1 MKKRVQEEKKK
12 ARSIS
17 FVPTMGA
24 IHEGHLSLVKRAKS
38 LADIVV
44 ASVFVNPTQFSPTE
58 DFENYPRNRDLDIEK
73 LEKEGVD
80 LLFFPTA
87 AQLYPKGFSTWI
99 VPEGPARRFEGFARP
114 GHFQGV
120 CTIVAKLFAI
130 VEADYAIFGWKD
142 AQQVVVVKKMAEDL
156 NIPVKI
162 VASPILRDSDGLA
175 LSSRNVY
182 LSPEERKRALAF
194 PMALQ
199 KIARMVELGIEERMK
214 PLIAKGKDEMSR
226 AGLEIEYLEGVNLLD
241 LTQAEKVGRM
251 TGIIGAVRSGKVRL
265 LDAIIWE

>member
-12 ARSIS
+12 GRSIS

-44 ASVFVNPTQFSPTE
+44 ASVFVNPAQFSPTE
-58 DFENYPRNRDLDIEK
+58 DFENYPRNRSLDIEK
-73 LEKEGVD
+73 FEKEGVD
-80 LLFFPTA
+80 LLFFPPA
-87 AQLYPKGFSTWI
+87 DQLYPKGFSTWI
-99 VPEGPARRFEGFARP
+99 VPEGPARRFEGVARP
-114 GHFQGV
+114 SHFQGV

-130 VEADYAIFGWKD
+130 VKADYAVFGWKD

-156 NIPVKI
+156 NIPIKI

-199 KIARMVELGIEERMK
+199 KIAKMVELGVEERMK
-214 PLIAKGKDEMSR
+214 SLIKEGKDEIIR
-226 AGLEIEYLEGVNLLD
+226 AGLEIEYLEGVSLLD
-241 LTQAEKVGRM
+241 LTQVEKVGRM